1 MLRIIIVTNPAY
13 DTVTEYLSSWSDE
26 IIASISSIP
35 PNTEIF
41 ELKKGDVTKEKLTR
55 LVEEK
60 NPHLILF
67 NGHGSDK
74 LIGGFKSNI
83 LVTCNDNENLLNGK
97 IVYSL
102 TCDSGKELGHNCI
115 AIGTR
120 SFIGYKEEFKL
131 VHTGKTTS
139 DLQYHDPIADLFLR
153 PAFEVSKA
161 LLEGET
167 VKTAFKRSQ
176 KLHADN
182 LELLLLSSDPNL
194 NTVFAGKIYHN
205 MIHQVALG
213 DQNASF

>member
-1 MLRIIIVTNPAY
+1 MPRIIVATNPAH
-13 DTVTEYLSSWSDE
+13 DPATEYLSSWFTK
-26 IIASISSIP
+26 IVASISSMLP
-35 PNTEIF
+35 DTEIF
-41 ELKKGDVTKEKLTR
+41 ELKNNDVTKEKLTR
-55 LVEEK
+55 IVEEK
-60 NPHLILF
+60 NPQLILF

-74 LIGGFKSNI
+74 LIGGFESNI
-83 LVTCNDNENLLNGK
+83 LVACNDNERLLHGK

-102 TCDSGKELGHNCI
+102 TCDSGKELGHKCI
-115 AIGTR
+115 DIGTR

-131 VHTGKTTS
+131 VHTGETTS
-139 DLQYHDPIADLFLR
+139 NLQYEDPIANLFLR
-153 PAFEVSKA
+153 PAFEISRA

-182 LELLLLSSDPNL
+182 IELLLLSSDPNL

-213 DQNASF
+213 DQDALF